1 MKILFDLFP
10 VIAFFITL
18 KLSEKFPALASA
30 AQQQLA
36 DWGVVDLAMLSADL
50 LPIMLAT
57 LVVILAS
64 ILQIVWVKWRH
75 GKVDNTLWISA
86 LLVIVMGGLTL
97 YLQNPNFIKWKPTL
111 LYWLF
116 ALILLFAQ
124 WISKKNLLKTMM
136 GKEIS
141 LPAAIWQQLTYAWVG
156 FFVLMGILNLYVA
169 YHYSTDIWASFKLF
183 GSLALTMLFIFVQAL
198 WMQKYMQDK

>member
-18 KLSEKFPALASA
+18 KVSEKFPALASA

-36 DWGVVDLAMLSADL
+36 DWGIVDLALLSADL

-64 ILQIVWVKWRH
+64 IAQIIWVKWRH
-75 GKVDNTLWISA
+75 GKVDKMLWISA
-86 LLVIVMGGLTL
+86 ILVIVMGGLTL

-136 GKEIS
+136 GQEIS

-156 FFVLMGILNLYVA
+156 FFVLMGVLNLYVA
-169 YHYSTDIWASFKLF
+169 YHYSTDVWASFKLF
-183 GSLALTMLFIFVQAL
+183 GSLGLTLLFIFIQAL
-198 WMQKYMQDK
+198 WMQKYIQES

>member
-18 KLSEKFPALASA
+18 KVSEKFPALASA

-36 DWGVVDLAMLSADL
+36 EWGIVDLALLSADL

-64 ILQIVWVKWRH
+64 IAQIIWVKWRH
-75 GKVDNTLWISA
+75 GKVDKMLWISA
-86 LLVIVMGGLTL
+86 ILVIVMGGLTL

-136 GKEIS
+136 GQEIR
-141 LPAAIWQQLTYAWVG
+141 LPATIWQQLTYAWVG
-156 FFVLMGILNLYVA
+156 FFVLMGVLNLYVA
-169 YHYSTDIWASFKLF
+169 YHYSTDVWASFKLF
-183 GSLALTMLFIFVQAL
+183 GSLGLTLLFIFIQAL
-198 WMQKYMQDK
+198 WMQKYIQES